1 MKVKRPNNHHTR
13 LTNNEDRNGNAIE
26 WQQGSQTHTHTHTH
40 AQTSDDE
47 RERNQHRDDGTRQ
60 VTKPSERKAGKGI
73 GWWSARTAAQIR
85 QNERPSSRR
94 TNNFYRTFVEGFPS
108 KKKQTNKK
116 QWWVTDWFFSFQ
128 ACFLVSL
135 ALKPVEV
142 LWLVGS
148 YGVSRDWPGTSPT
161 GLDFGRVF
169 FYYYAS
175 SLRRWQRVVTH
186 RRFEGGKQRAKSPP
200 KK

>member
-1 MKVKRPNNHHTR
+1 MQSNDNR
-13 LTNNEDRNGNAIE
+13 DRKH
-26 WQQGSQTHTHTHTH
+26 THTHTHTH
-40 AQTSDDE
+40 KRAT
-47 RERNQHRDDGTRQ
+47 TR
-60 VTKPSERKAGKGI
+60 GKGI
-73 GWWSARTAAQIR
+73 SIAMTERVKWRSRVKGKQGKESADD
-85 QNERPSSRR
+85 RPGQPHKFGR
-94 TNNFYRTFVEGFPS
+94 TNALHHDGPTTFTGRSSKGFRV

-186 RRFEGGKQRAKSPP
+186 RRFEGGKQRTKSPQ